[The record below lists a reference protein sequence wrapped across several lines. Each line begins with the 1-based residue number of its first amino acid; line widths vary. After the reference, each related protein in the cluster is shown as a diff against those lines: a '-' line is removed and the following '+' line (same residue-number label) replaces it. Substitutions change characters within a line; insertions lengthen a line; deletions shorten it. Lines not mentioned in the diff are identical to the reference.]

1 MDNPVRK
8 IFTVRDFKKAIER
21 ELPLP
26 TDPPMELR
34 KRVPSPIT
42 AGCKGVHDMYRERTG
57 NDPETTALLL
67 PWIVSSESRD
77 RDGDIVTLGGWELD
91 SWKSRPAIL
100 FAHDHRAPIAKG
112 IDVWSE
118 GGTLQSLA
126 EYPQREENDFAYMMY
141 RMALGNF
148 TPNAA
153 SVGFMPREFEP
164 DTDEQ
169 ANAEFFFPVKFMRQ
183 ELFEW
188 SQVSVGSN
196 RDAGVNHEVMMA
208 AKAAGID
215 VTPMA
220 DYTSKLLDIGIN
232 EMRHKIGVDIGTR
245 ELEWIYAASTADR
258 TMAVVKGLKAMDP
271 GNVEEPS
278 STEEKNV
285 SAVELD
291 AADAP
296 SQEEKAVVA
305 LESGRQAS
313 AATSPPESGRRDDKE
328 EGPKGAKTPHTVMTR
343 HELRMFIGEVAG
355 DCVREFKRQYFGTI
369 D

>member
-1 MDNPVRK
+1 MDNPIRK
-8 IFTVRDFKKAIER
+8 IFTVRDFKKAVER

-26 TDPPMELR
+26 TDPPLELR

-42 AGCKGVHDMYRERTG
+42 AECTSVHDMYRERTG
-57 NDPETTALLL
+57 SDPEPTALLL

-91 SWKSRPAIL
+91 AWKSRPAIL

-112 IDVWSE
+112 IDVWPE

-126 EYPQREENDFAYMMY
+126 EYPQREENDFGYMMY

-153 SVGFMPREFEP
+153 SVGFMPRDFEP

-169 ANAEFFFPVKFMRQ
+169 ANAEFFFPVRFIRQ

-215 VTPMA
+215 ITPMA

-258 TMAVVKGLKAMDP
+258 TMAVVKGLKAEVPD
-271 GNVEEPS
+271 NA
-278 STEEKNV
+278 EEKEV
-285 SAVELD
+285 PAIETD
-291 AADAP
+291 AAGAAD
-296 SQEEKAVVA
+296 QDKAAEA
-305 LESGRQAS
+305 LESGRQAP
-313 AATSPPESGRRDDKE
+313 AVTSPPESGRRDDKE
-328 EGPKGAKTPHTVMTR
+328 EGPEGANTSHTVMTR
-343 HELRMFIGEVAG
+343 SELRMFIGEVAG